1 VAEHEG
7 LLSGD
12 ESEEEGS
19 AEVDDEIED
28 ITEFDQGLPLSL
40 QILRKITP
48 LREESKKKEE
58 SFQIES
64 GASPLP

>member
-1 VAEHEG
+1 MAEHEG

-12 ESEEEGS
+12 ESEEEGA

-40 QILRKITP
+40 QVGR
-48 LREESKKKEE
+48 
-58 SFQIES
+58 
-64 GASPLP
+64 

>member
-1 VAEHEG
+1 MAEHEG

-40 QILRKITP
+40 QVDR
-48 LREESKKKEE
+48 
-58 SFQIES
+58 
-64 GASPLP
+64 